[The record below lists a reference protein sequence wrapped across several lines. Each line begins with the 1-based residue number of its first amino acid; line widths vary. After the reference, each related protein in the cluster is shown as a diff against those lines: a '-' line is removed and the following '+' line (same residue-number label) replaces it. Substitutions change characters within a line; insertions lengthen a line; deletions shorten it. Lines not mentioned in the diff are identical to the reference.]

1 MVAFEATS
9 RPPFLL
15 LEWRFLLYKYKKDPH
30 RANSEGLLVK
40 G

>member
-15 LEWRFLLYKYKKDPH
+15 LDWRFLLYKLKKKILTAPI
-30 RANSEGLLVK
+30 VK
-40 G
+40 DYY